1 VLPVSVDNEVP
12 LAGQQLAALLALML
26 GAVGGGVIHKVGSV
40 DETLAAYLASKPQH
54 KRKHYRRPFIIYTSI
69 NT

>member
-12 LAGQQLAALLALML
+12 LARQQLAALLALML

-40 DETLAAYLASKPQH
+40 DETLAAYLASEPQH
-54 KRKHYRRPFIIYTSI
+54 RRKNYRRTFITYTSK
-69 NT
+69 